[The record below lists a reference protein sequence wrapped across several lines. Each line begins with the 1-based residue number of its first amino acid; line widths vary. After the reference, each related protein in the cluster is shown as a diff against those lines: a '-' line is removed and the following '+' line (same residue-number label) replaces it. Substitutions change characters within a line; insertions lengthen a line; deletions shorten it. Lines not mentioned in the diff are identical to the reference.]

1 MKMTIKE
8 TENNILQ
15 LNDSLDMIGSQIK
28 WILTET
34 STKNMIPE
42 SPVGREMIQRF
53 FSLYRDFKRLRE
65 KASEFY
71 QKIHTAEFD
80 DMIDYYIYTGIMQ
93 ITMERFNEGVFH
105 QFDCVAETGKLP
117 KE

>member
-1 MKMTIKE
+1 MTLHE
-8 TENNILQ
+8 AEATILQ
-15 LNDSLDMIGSQIK
+15 LNDSLDMIGRQIK

-34 STKNMIPE
+34 KNKKILPD
-42 SPVGREMIQRF
+42 SVIGKEMISRF
-53 FSLYRDFKRLRE
+53 FSLHRDFKRLRE

-93 ITMERFNEGVFH
+93 ITLERFNEGVFH
-105 QFDCVAETGKLP
+105 QFDCVAETGQLP
-117 KE
+117 D